1 MGTESKLETKKN
13 VVLPPIRVSSLFLD
27 KIKARA
33 DLLYPTLK
41 GRNVSKYLNH
51 LIEEDLKNIT
61 SKNSTSKENKNDEIR
76 FFSLQLLKIGNN
88 LNQVAH
94 SMNVIKKKKFINLE
108 DKRNFDKHY
117 IALSNI
123 QKQME
128 LLKDILKDF
137 NKS

>member
-1 MGTESKLETKKN
+1 MATENKNKKDE
-13 VVLPPIRVSSLFLD
+13 VLPSIRVTSLFLD

-41 GRNVSKYLNH
+41 GRNVSKYLNS
-51 LIEEDLKNIT
+51 LIEDDLRNVS
-61 SKNSTSKENKNDEIR
+61 SKNSGLTKENKNDEIR

-94 SMNVIKKKKFINLE
+94 SMNVIKKKKFISIE

-117 IALSNI
+117 MTLSNI

-128 LLKDILKDF
+128 LLKDILKDL